1 MAYSCF
7 RKAAYHF
14 VFQNGHIELEY
25 ISPKGS
31 LRLKLITQ
39 SNSFGGNQFPS
50 CLVHAD
56 IELAIKLIGLDRQ
69 TESLHMK

>member
-31 LRLKLITQ
+31 LRFEDNLTH
-39 SNSFGGNQFPS
+39 FGGDEFPT
-50 CLVHAD
+50 CFGLAE
-56 IELAIKLIGLDRQ
+56 IELAQKQIWAAKLSPC
-69 TESLHMK
+69 T